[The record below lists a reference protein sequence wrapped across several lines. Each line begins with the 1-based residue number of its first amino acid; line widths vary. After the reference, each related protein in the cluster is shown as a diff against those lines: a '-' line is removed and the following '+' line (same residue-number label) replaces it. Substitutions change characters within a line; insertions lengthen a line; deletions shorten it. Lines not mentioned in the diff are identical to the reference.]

1 MALVKLK
8 SIILN
13 LNANQFSVFINAMGS
28 KIAQSLEY
36 CQLVTRK
43 LLPKSIIYCAL
54 LFQTVGRELVPSSQR
69 LVASVAIFTAE
80 T

>member
-13 LNANQFSVFINAMGS
+13 LNANQFSVFINALGS
-28 KIAQSLEY
+28 KNAQSLKY
-36 CQLVTRK
+36 CQIVSRK
-43 LLPKSIIYCAL
+43 LLPKYIIYYAWL
-54 LFQTVGRELVPSSQR
+54 SQNVGSELVPSSQR
-69 LVASVAIFTAE
+69 VAASFVIFTVE